1 MTKKAVLKEYGAEI
15 ENLRLMLQAT
25 RDKNGIYLDPSQF
38 EAMEARLQSQ
48 ESQLLECEGALKGRM
63 EELKQLR
70 GEREEME
77 NKIAT
82 AQASLEE
89 ATGQLDDVTKV
100 LEETTENL
108 MFTQVELAASDAVVG
123 EQCVTETGLTDIGT
137 DFVSRITGHRSDIN
151 LLHDKIDRH
160 SSMEVQR
167 IDEADSFQNEVVT
180 LQNILIKEVTGMKKS
195 NKSESQALCAGVG
208 DLLDRGKDTC
218 SSLQVAI
225 DGALG
230 VLVAD
235 AGASRDKMTAS
246 CDALQLDLQA
256 MGSSASESLVA
267 LKGKLGDWIMDLEA
281 GMGDVI
287 AHMNSQQEEVI
298 PSVLCSN

>member
-25 RDKNGIYLDPSQF
+25 REKNGVYLDPSQF

-63 EELKQLR
+63 EELKKLR
-70 GEREEME
+70 DEREEME
-77 NKIAT
+77 NKLSI

-89 ATGQLDDVTKV
+89 TTVQLDDVTKV

-108 MFTQVELAASDAVVG
+108 MFTQAELAASDAVVG
-123 EQCVTETGLTDIGT
+123 EQCATETELTDIGT
-137 DFVSRITGHRSDIN
+137 DFVSRITSHRSDIN
-151 LLHDKIDRH
+151 LLHEKIDRH
-160 SSMEVQR
+160 SSMESQR
-167 IDEADSFQNEVVT
+167 IDEADSFQNQVV
-180 LQNILIKEVTGMKKS
+180 LQQNILIKEISGMKKS
-195 NKSESQALCAGVG
+195 NKTESQAFCAGVG
-208 DLLDRGKDTC
+208 DLLGRGKDTC
-218 SSLQVAI
+218 KSLQAAI
-225 DGALG
+225 DVALG

-256 MGSSASESLVA
+256 MGSTASESLVS
-267 LKGKLGDWIMDLEA
+267 LKEKLGDWIQDLEA
-281 GMGDVI
+281 GMGAVVS
-287 AHMNSQQEEVI
+287 HMNSQQEEV
-298 PSVLCSN
+298 LW